1 MENKILNISKYNF
14 EKTLD
19 QNLKLQSSDNK
30 LDELKKVANQFESI
44 FVNQVLKQ
52 ARQGKI
58 AEGILNSEAEE
69 TFNSLIDQEYSKLL
83 SEKSNFGIAEALYDQ
98 FKNHVRGKRK

>member
-19 QNLKLQSSDNK
+19 QNLKLQTNDNK

-69 TFNSLIDQEYSKLL
+69 TFNSLIDQEYSKVL

>member
-1 MENKILNISKYNF
+1 MENKILTISKHNF
-14 EKTLD
+14 EKNLD
-19 QNLKLQSSDNK
+19 QNLRLQSSDK

-69 TFNSLIDQEYSKLL
+69 TFNSLIDQEYSKVL

-98 FKNHVRGKRK
+98 FKNHVREKRK

>member
-69 TFNSLIDQEYSKLL
+69 TFNSLIDQEYSKVL

>member
-1 MENKILNISKYNF
+1 MENKILTISKHNF
-14 EKTLD
+14 EKNLD
-19 QNLKLQSSDNK
+19 QNLRLQSSDK

-58 AEGILNSEAEE
+58 AEAEE
-69 TFNSLIDQEYSKLL
+69 TFNSLIDQEYSKVL

>member
-1 MENKILNISKYNF
+1 MFGYQYGAYKTYNRTK
-14 EKTLD
+14 ETR
-19 QNLKLQSSDNK
+19 
-30 LDELKKVANQFESI
+30 KK
-44 FVNQVLKQ
+44 
-52 ARQGKI
+52 GKV

-69 TFNSLIDQEYSKLL
+69 TFNSLIDQEYSKVL